1 MFLRMF
7 CFCFVVLLCFWRGV
21 FLLGAGRLCYVFRAR
36 QRLAIPGLFAC
47 LFASLLLCLI
57 FTPQWRIL
65 DIVIIDGWLHGAFFL
80 MLRCWKDHP
89 FPGQRNMTTLCNSWR
104 LSRIYPS
111 TSSHID
117 ISVAMTVLLA
127 NYKNPEA
134 LKMNAWI
141 FSRNICCKDPVNGSR
156 LPEIRDI
163 FMEIHGRWG
172 ICMNWVEK
180 FCSSSLIGCI
190 KPVIKGWMTILKFC
204 HWICRLEP
212 FKRMNLS
219 RSVCIICESDSYA
232 NFLVDHQGSH
242 YPVSSYLLTKNA
254 SHNSTLWSR

>member
-1 MFLRMF
+1 MCCRFVLLKVIKSLSLLRAERFFFMGWLTGFLEMFLRMF

-163 FMEIHGRWG
+163 FYGNSWKMRNLHE
-172 ICMNWVEK
+172 
-180 FCSSSLIGCI
+180 L
-190 KPVIKGWMTILKFC
+190 GWKIL
-204 HWICRLEP
+204 
-212 FKRMNLS
+212 
-219 RSVCIICESDSYA
+219 
-232 NFLVDHQGSH
+232 
-242 YPVSSYLLTKNA
+242 
-254 SHNSTLWSR
+254 